1 MDSVRPRLARRSHGY
16 DRGAVPIRTKLL
28 ASCTVAAAAAAA
40 SLPATSAAA
49 PAVGVDTAGTT
60 LLRFD
65 TASPGTMTPVPITG
79 LGAGETIEGIDRRPA
94 TGALY
99 GLGVI
104 DGGASDTLRVYR
116 IDLATGVA
124 TPIGAPITAP
134 TGGTDYGVDFNPFSD
149 RLRVVNDANEN
160 MRLNPNNGAIAGDD
174 TNITDLG
181 ADPDSRP
188 IEGVAHSSSVAAPFG
203 FASGTPTTQIGGLD
217 TFYDAVRTRRNLYVE
232 LDHLDR
238 ETGVCGRPE
247 YELYDLKRD
256 PFQLRNTA
264 AYIPERPAPPRQARL
279 AARLDSLR
287 ICSGIA
293 GRDPVTARPF
303 CD

>member
-1 MDSVRPRLARRSHGY
+1 M
-16 DRGAVPIRTKLL
+16 
-28 ASCTVAAAAAAA
+28 VAAATAAA
-40 SLPATSAAA
+40 SLPATGAAA
-49 PAVGVDTAGTT
+49 PAVGGGVNTAGTR

-124 TPIGAPITAP
+124 TPIGQPITAL

-149 RLRVVNDANEN
+149 RLRLVNDGNEN

-188 IEGVAHSSSVAAPFG
+188 IEGSP
-203 FASGTPTTQIGGLD
+203 
-217 TFYDAVRTRRNLYVE
+217 
-232 LDHLDR
+232 
-238 ETGVCGRPE
+238 
-247 YELYDLKRD
+247 
-256 PFQLRNTA
+256 TA
-264 AYIPERPAPPRQARL
+264 AASRRRSGSAAGPRPRCSASAPSRT
-279 AARLDSLR
+279 S
-287 ICSGIA
+287 S
-293 GRDPVTARPF
+293 
-303 CD
+303 